1 MSFNPEP
8 SATLAT
14 CSPPQLRIEA
24 PKYINYSNAQQ
35 TISQA
40 LRREIRFL
48 AMRRHNKA

>member
-14 CSPPQLRIEA
+14 CSSPQPSFEA
-24 PKYINYSNAQQ
+24 PKYINYSNSQQ

-40 LRREIRFL
+40 LRWEIGVFN
-48 AMRRHNKA
+48 HEQT